1 MQPLAFT
8 VDYLSGEVLGQVATD
23 TVRLAQYEIA
33 SQVFGGYFVTRLR
46 VLILIID
53 AHLQGL
59 PMTFET

>member
-23 TVRLAQYEIA
+23 TVRLAQYEIS
-33 SQVFGGYFVTRLR
+33 SQVFGEYLVTRLC
-46 VLILIID
+46 VFILIVD
-53 AHLQGL
+53 AHSQGS